1 MIKLIFLTALSWL
14 NPSADVDSIRT
25 ETINGKTCVIHK
37 VDEKETLFSISKRYG
52 ATLTGI
58 LEFNPGADNGLEVG
72 QLLKVPYTAKAK
84 TQPVVAETKT
94 PVPVATGNGIHKV
107 QPKETLFSISKLYNI
122 SVDDIKAWNYMKDNA
137 LSVGQDLR
145 VKRPASFAETPNS
158 TPAVTTPVVTPS
170 TTTSSVKGTTHTV
183 AAGETMYSISRQYN
197 VSVDQI
203 KAWNNLQATEL
214 KIGQVLAVKA
224 GTPSPVVT
232 EIKNTPPPVTE
243 VKQQPPVTTTT
254 TSPVAVKEDKKVI
267 PDEKK
272 NTPVITTPEIKISE
286 GVSGSDEI
294 KEAGLAELIE
304 GTEGNR
310 KYLALHKTAKA
321 GTIMKVRNELN
332 NREVFVRVVGPLPNT
347 GSNDKMVVKISR
359 SAYDRLG
366 AIDPKFRVEVTYY
379 K

>member
-14 NPSADVDSIRT
+14 NPSSDSDSIRT
-25 ETINGKTCVIHK
+25 ETINGKLCVIHK

-52 ATLTGI
+52 ATLTSI
-58 LEFNPGADNGLEVG
+58 LEFNPSAEGGLEVG
-72 QLLKVPYTAKAK
+72 QLLKVPYTAKPK
-84 TQPVVAETKT
+84 SP
-94 PVPVATGNGIHKV
+94 ATSTSPTVSATTNSTTTAAAQSGNGIHKV

-122 SVDDIKAWNYMKDNA
+122 SVDDIKAWNYMKDNSI
-137 LSVGQDLR
+137 SVGQDLR
-145 VKRPASFAETPNS
+145 VKRPASFTES
-158 TPAVTTPVVTPS
+158 TQSS
-170 TTTSSVKGTTHTV
+170 TTTSPVTTTAVNTSGKNTHTV

-203 KAWNNLQATEL
+203 KLWNSLQATEL
-214 KIGQVLAVKA
+214 KIGQVLTIKPAAAASTSTVVETKSA
-224 GTPSPVVT
+224 PLPLPSETKQTPVVT
-232 EIKNTPPPVTE
+232 TPPPVI
-243 VKQQPPVTTTT
+243 
-254 TSPVAVKEDKKVI
+254 KE
-267 PDEKK
+267 EKK
-272 NTPVITTPEIKISE
+272 TTPVINEPAIKISE
-286 GVSGSDEI
+286 SVSGSDEI

-321 GTIMKVRNELN
+321 GTIMKVKNELN